1 MPSIDVR
8 RIKRSF
14 SYTPAW
20 VKTQNPAYRGQ
31 ISTKLALFRLMLDRR
46 GKDGKFLLRWEQDAV
61 GAGSRR
67 LESRMGQ
74 GRAGEVKGWEVEGKW
89 RVGKGIIDWK
99 VGWSG
104 VRK

>member
-1 MPSIDVR
+1 MPSIGVR

-31 ISTKLALFRLMLDRR
+31 VSTKLALFRLMLDRR

-61 GAGSRR
+61 GAGVVHR
-67 LESRMGQ
+67 LESRVVRCQ
-74 GRAGEVKGWEVEGKW
+74 EVGNNGKWGKW
-89 RVGKGIIDWK
+89 RIGKGFVDWK

-104 VRK
+104 ARE